1 MHCES
6 CDAVAVVDGS
16 REEKLGLI
24 IDAHVDVQVFSS
36 LAVDLQQSREQRLVV
51 QVVVPEARRHLPF
64 LVEEILNKLL
74 ESARHSEVSYAAR

>member
-24 IDAHVDVQVFSS
+24 SDGHVDVQSFSI
-36 LAVDLQQSREQRLVV
+36 LAVDLDQSREQRLVV
-51 QVVVPEARRHLPF
+51 QLVLVEVRRHLPF
-64 LVEEILNKLL
+64 LVEEFLNPLV
-74 ESARHSEVSYAAR
+74 ESARHSEVSLAAR